1 MEHIQPAT
9 LLRARRGSVAAIC
22 TTSFVLAMGGL
33 IAVRPA
39 VAEAP
44 SARSDGDQPAGSADR
59 NQPNPGQA
67 SAPGEQPDE
76 AAPTGFWERSNLLG
90 DLGGVRTMLDGYGIS
105 LGLTETDEVL
115 GNPNG
120 GRAQGAIYEGL
131 TQMSLNIDME
141 KAIGLSG
148 GVFSASALQIHGR
161 GLSTNNIDNLSV
173 VSGIEA
179 DRATRL
185 FELWYQQSFLGGKID
200 VKVGQQSADLE
211 FMTTLYGGLFINSSF
226 GWPTLPAVDLPSGG
240 PAYPLATPGVRLRLR
255 PGDEIAVLVGIFNGS
270 PAGLGTGDPQ
280 LRNASGTNF
289 NLNSGVFAIGELQY
303 AINQGDS
310 ATGLPGTYKLGAW
323 YNSNAFTDPFFT
335 VVPITA
341 SGPFANPP
349 GALRNNWSVYA
360 VADQLVFRPP
370 GSKDGGVGVFAR
382 VMGAPGDR
390 NQVNVFVDGGIT
402 YKGAFGRDNDTM
414 GLGVGWARISDTARA
429 GDAALAAFSAGFHP
443 IRTSET
449 VLELTYQSQLAPWWS
464 VQPDFQY
471 VFNPGGGI
479 LDPSRPTKRVGDA
492 AIFGLRTTI
501 TF

>member
-1 MEHIQPAT
+1 
-9 LLRARRGSVAAIC
+9 
-22 TTSFVLAMGGL
+22 
-33 IAVRPA
+33 
-39 VAEAP
+39 
-44 SARSDGDQPAGSADR
+44 
-59 NQPNPGQA
+59 
-67 SAPGEQPDE
+67 
-76 AAPTGFWERSNLLG
+76 LG
-90 DLGGVRTMLDGYGIS
+90 DLGGVRTVLDGYGIS
-105 LGLTETDEVL
+105 LGLTETSEVL
-115 GNPNG
+115 GNPTG

-148 GVFSASALQIHGR
+148 GVFNASALQIYGR

-173 VSGIEA
+173 VSSIEA

-226 GWPTLPAVDLPSGG
+226 GWPTLPAVNLPSGG
-240 PAYPLATPGVRLRLR
+240 AAYPLATPGVRLRLR
-255 PGDEIAVLVGIFNGS
+255 PTDEIAVLVGIFNGS

-280 LRNASGTNF
+280 RRNASGTSF
-289 NLNSGVFAIGELQY
+289 NLNSGVFVIGEVQY

-323 YNSNAFTDPFFT
+323 YNSNAFSDPSFT
-335 VVPITA
+335 VAPITA
-341 SGPFANPP
+341 AGPFASPP
-349 GALRNNWSVYA
+349 GARRNDWSVY
-360 VADQLVFRPP
+360 VVVDQLVFRPP

-382 VMGAPGDR
+382 AMGAPGDR

-429 GDAALAAFSAGFHP
+429 GDAALAAFSGGFYP

-471 VFNPGGGI
+471 VVNPGGGI
-479 LDPSRPTKRVGDA
+479 VNPSRPTKRIGDA

>member
-1 MEHIQPAT
+1 
-9 LLRARRGSVAAIC
+9 
-22 TTSFVLAMGGL
+22 
-33 IAVRPA
+33 
-39 VAEAP
+39 
-44 SARSDGDQPAGSADR
+44 
-59 NQPNPGQA
+59 
-67 SAPGEQPDE
+67 
-76 AAPTGFWERSNLLG
+76 
-90 DLGGVRTMLDGYGIS
+90 
-105 LGLTETDEVL
+105 
-115 GNPNG
+115 
-120 GRAQGAIYEGL
+120 
-131 TQMSLNIDME
+131 
-141 KAIGLSG
+141 
-148 GVFSASALQIHGR
+148 
-161 GLSTNNIDNLSV
+161 V

-255 PGDEIAVLVGIFNGS
+255 PRDEIAVLVGIFNGS

-289 NLNSGVFAIGELQY
+289 NLNSGVFAVGELQY

-360 VADQLVFRPP
+360 VADQLAFRPP

-390 NQVNVFVDGGIT
+390 NQVNVFADGGIT

-479 LDPSRPTKRVGDA
+479 LDPSRPTKRVGGA